1 VGRVSNIMIA
11 HGMISQSKGAEGRRN
26 PTVREGAEGRNPT
39 VRGVQKAET
48 RASGGCKRQKLERER
63 GRKKAFTLPNGRVS
77 AGGS

>member
-1 VGRVSNIMIA
+1 MIA

-48 RASGGCKRQKLERER
+48 RAWARAQKSLHPPCRR
-63 GRKKAFTLPNGRVS
+63 LMTSTRAPRRS
-77 AGGS
+77 